1 MKSMQ
6 LGMKIMGKVSS
17 LVNVFFG
24 SDEKG
29 WATLTALTG
38 ILYLS
43 SYPDAAIITAV
54 YSSVFAYSGM
64 QKYNETDTS
73 GNDSTSQDLEEMQ
86 GMMEDALGMA
96 EDFKEDAEGEQK

>member
-1 MKSMQ
+1 MNSMQ
-6 LGMKIMGKVSS
+6 IGMKIMGKISS

-29 WATLTALTG
+29 WATLTALTA

-43 SYPDAAIITAV
+43 SYPDAAIIMAV

-73 GNDSTSQDLEEMQ
+73 GSDSTSQDLEQMQ

-96 EDFKEDAEGEQK
+96 EDFKQEAEGEKQ

>member
-1 MKSMQ
+1 MKV
-6 LGMKIMGKVSS
+6 MGKVSA

-29 WATLTALTG
+29 WATLTFATVLT
-38 ILYLS
+38 YLS
-43 SYPDAAIITAV
+43 GYPDAAIILAV
-54 YSSVFAYSGM
+54 YSSIFAYSGI

-73 GNDSTSQDLEEMQ
+73 SSDSTSQDLEEMQ

-96 EDFKEDAEGEQK
+96 QDFKENTETEGQK